1 MVIDTTSD
9 PSHSEP
15 SPRCTNCTDRGAPCG
30 GAASPACLSLVT
42 NEVPSNA
49 TTRMTQGYRHS
60 VQFSPTEDCIPETTY
75 HDIDWGL
82 HPRLD
87 PTYDKP
93 SNRTHRQRQILSLIK
108 SNRELIEYE
117 EDFDGIVY
125 DDNPYDLPAA
135 TKQEDPNDLVSK
147 IRFYGP
153 DHLQTHLRTLCHEY
167 IDIFSEFVRPTA
179 ALVEPLKLTVEP
191 TLWHLPKNRAPVRPQ
206 TNSKN
211 EEITSQYPPNARTSR
226 RETTQILRH
235 DGPDSRLSSNT
246 GTPRLDDLHRLHVF
260 PGTVHVDTRTN
271 GTEGRR
277 LLLPA
282 SNGDIGPP
290 RTRLFHLRTLHRRRA
305 CLWQDTRGIFRPPST
320 RVRRLSTIPNHTQPK
335 KVQVRH

>member
-153 DHLQTHLRTLCHEY
+153 DPPAGTPSYTVPRVYRHIHR
-167 IDIFSEFVRPTA
+167 IRPAHSSTGG
-179 ALVEPLKLTVEP
+179 TVE
-191 TLWHLPKNRAPVRPQ
+191 A
-206 TNSKN
+206 
-211 EEITSQYPPNARTSR
+211 
-226 RETTQILRH
+226 
-235 DGPDSRLSSNT
+235 
-246 GTPRLDDLHRLHVF
+246 
-260 PGTVHVDTRTN
+260 
-271 GTEGRR
+271 
-277 LLLPA
+277 
-282 SNGDIGPP
+282 
-290 RTRLFHLRTLHRRRA
+290 HRRPEPVA
-305 CLWQDTRGIFRPPST
+305 PP
-320 RVRRLSTIPNHTQPK
+320 QE
-335 KVQVRH
+335 